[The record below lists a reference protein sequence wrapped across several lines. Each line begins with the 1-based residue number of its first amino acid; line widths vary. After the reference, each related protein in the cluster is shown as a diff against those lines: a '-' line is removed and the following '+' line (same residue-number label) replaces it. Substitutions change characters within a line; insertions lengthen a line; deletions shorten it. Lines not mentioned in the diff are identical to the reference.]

1 MARRRGAGRN
11 AAARKTIGVAE
22 ILRLGYDG
30 SSLQKKNKILSQFK
44 ISAEP
49 PLHGEVSKTY
59 KKTYGT
65 MADNHIYICIQ
76 FNISLPSHIH
86 PPPPP
91 PPPLYSSTTTT
102 TTTTTTYYYYH
113 HNHLLYYYYHHHNHL
128 LLLLYRTLLL
138 LKHTTTATLLL
149 TYGVG
154 GWEGVKASGSA
165 EARRGQGEDGHSGRG
180 HAEDDWGRAETHVEM
195 SWFVSMWRCPGL

>member
-1 MARRRGAGRN
+1 MARRRGAGRP

-22 ILRLGYDG
+22 ILWLGYDG

-44 ISAEP
+44 ILAEP
-49 PLHGEVSKTY
+49 PLHGEVSKTC

-86 PPPPP
+86 PPPPS

-102 TTTTTTYYYYH
+102 TTTTTYYYYYH
-113 HNHLLYYYYHHHNHL
+113 HNHLLYYYYHHHNH

-154 GWEGVKASGSA
+154 G
-165 EARRGQGEDGHSGRG
+165 
-180 HAEDDWGRAETHVEM
+180 
-195 SWFVSMWRCPGL
+195 